1 MNVRSLGAK
10 GDGKTDDTDALL
22 AAIEKHAVLF
32 FPSGTYRVSRPLAL
46 KPDTALIGLNPATT
60 QISLL
65 DRSARLWRRGAP
77 GRNHRRAQ
85 RR

>member
-1 MNVRSLGAK
+1 MDNWANVRSLGVT

-32 FPSGTYRVSRPLAL
+32 FPSGSYRVSRPLML

-65 DRSARLWRRGAP
+65 RWFTRLRG
-77 GRNHRRAQ
+77 
-85 RR
+85 